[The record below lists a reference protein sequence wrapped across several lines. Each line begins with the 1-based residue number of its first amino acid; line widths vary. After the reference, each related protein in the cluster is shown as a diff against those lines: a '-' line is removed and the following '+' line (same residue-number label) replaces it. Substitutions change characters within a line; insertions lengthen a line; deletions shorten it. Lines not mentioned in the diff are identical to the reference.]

1 MSSANSAYI
10 TLVSAATLSTSFF
23 YSCNL
28 EAFIIL
34 ATVSRLYT
42 LQTNAKSV
50 FAIGTLKIT
59 VRDEAQ
65 SVRAAWR
72 WGAGAADVVGEG
84 DSWTGKTSPVG
95 RGAVGQG
102 GSTIGWGGSTTNGL
116 PALLGQCRCSRI
128 GRSPLAG
135 DAMRQQRSA

>member
-10 TLVSAATLSTSFF
+10 TLASAATLSASFF

-59 VRDEAQ
+59 VRGEAQ

-72 WGAGAADVVGEG
+72 RGTGAADVVGEG

-95 RGAVGQG
+95 RGVVRR
-102 GSTIGWGGSTTNGL
+102 GGSTTNGL
-116 PALLGQCRCSRI
+116 PALLGRCRCSRI
-128 GRSPLAG
+128 GRSPLAR
-135 DAMRQQRSA
+135 DAMRQQCSA